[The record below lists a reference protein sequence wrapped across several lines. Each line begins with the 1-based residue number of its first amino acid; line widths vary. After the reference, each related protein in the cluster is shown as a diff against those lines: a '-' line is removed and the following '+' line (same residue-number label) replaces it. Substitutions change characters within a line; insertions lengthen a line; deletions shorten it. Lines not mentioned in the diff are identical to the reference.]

1 MKKYI
6 IVALCALL
14 CTTTIYGRDTCGK
27 NRHNHH
33 RHGGPNKEW
42 SAVLGFI
49 LGSATANRSN
59 YYNNHGGYYRTVYD
73 RRWVPGRC
81 ERVWDSCGQCYV
93 TVRRPG
99 HWHRYSRRVWVGH

>member
-6 IVALCALL
+6 ILL
-14 CTTTIYGRDTCGK
+14 TCVLVCTNTLYARDKHCDSHRG
-27 NRHNHH
+27 HHH
-33 RHGGPNKEW
+33 RSGPNKEW

-49 LGSATANRSN
+49 AGAAVGSHHSRGHSYN
-59 YYNNHGGYYRTVYD
+59 YRPNTSAQGYYRTVYD

-93 TVRRPG
+93 TVRKAG
-99 HWHRYSRRVWVGH
+99 TLA